1 MNGDLAVRVIQ
12 KNMKEFYEYN
22 HQLENG
28 EDADVI
34 EEPMHFDAII
44 LDLNMPI
51 MDGFEAC
58 KQILQIYKEYNQ
70 NQIAW
75 KDSSNK
81 KLPIDFGSS
90 PCFIDKIKNQ
100 E

>member
-22 HQLENG
+22 HKLENG
-28 EDADVI
+28 EDAQAI
-34 EEPMHFDAII
+34 EEPLHFDAII

-58 KQILQIYKEYNQ
+58 KQIL
-70 NQIAW
+70 
-75 KDSSNK
+75 
-81 KLPIDFGSS
+81 
-90 PCFIDKIKNQ
+90 
-100 E
+100 